1 MQKENIPQLGFD
13 FGDTHLPKLI
23 DLVHSHYQYPIE
35 KFSNPENWLGNIAFL
50 EIGAEDFKI
59 ELINSIK
66 NIPVIDFDVLSN
78 SEALEYFYK
87 SERGEGI
94 FLFVGKIRN
103 IEQPDLKSRF
113 DNIIKFNLP
122 DLKQAEFDKIWNNWA
137 NPRGIK
143 TPKDAQKQF
152 YKQINF
158 NLVTIFKFFDFI
170 DEYCNSKKSLAA
182 DDIEKIISGF
192 GNKHI
197 EQDIFDDT

>member
-1 MQKENIPQLGFD
+1 M
-13 FGDTHLPKLI
+13 
-23 DLVHSHYQYPIE
+23 
-35 KFSNPENWLGNIAFL
+35 
-50 EIGAEDFKI
+50 
-59 ELINSIK
+59 
-66 NIPVIDFDVLSN
+66 
-78 SEALEYFYK
+78 
-87 SERGEGI
+87 
-94 FLFVGKIRN
+94 
-103 IEQPDLKSRF
+103 
-113 DNIIKFNLP
+113 
-122 DLKQAEFDKIWNNWA
+122 EFDKIWNNWA

-143 TPKDAQKQF
+143 IPKDAQKQF

>member
-13 FGDTHLPKLI
+13 FGDAHLPKLI
-23 DLVHSHYQYPIE
+23 DLLHSHYANAIA
-35 KFSNPENWLGNIAFL
+35 KFTNPENWLGNIAFL
-50 EIGAEDFKI
+50 VIADEGFKA
-59 ELINSIK
+59 ELIRGLK
-66 NIPVIDFDVLSN
+66 NIPAIDFDILN
-78 SEALEYFYK
+78 NQQALEYFYK
-87 SERGEGI
+87 SERNEGV
-94 FLFVGKIRN
+94 FLFIGKIRN

-122 DLKQAEFDKIWNNWA
+122 DLKQAEFINIWNDWA

-170 DEYCNSKKSLAA
+170 DEYCNSNKSLTA
-182 DDIEKIISGF
+182 DDINKIISGF